1 METSRLENI
10 YIALVAMT
18 AAGPCVLRQ
27 CDEALEA
34 ATTTLEADGEALA
47 SARAAADAPLVG
59 VIEFRMQGK
68 LLWKLARTILQ
79 RYVDVV
85 SK

>member
-1 METSRLENI
+1 VS
-10 YIALVAMT
+10 
-18 AAGPCVLRQ
+18 RQ

-47 SARAAADAPLVG
+47 TARAAADAPLVG

-68 LLWKLARTILQ
+68 LLWKLARHILQ